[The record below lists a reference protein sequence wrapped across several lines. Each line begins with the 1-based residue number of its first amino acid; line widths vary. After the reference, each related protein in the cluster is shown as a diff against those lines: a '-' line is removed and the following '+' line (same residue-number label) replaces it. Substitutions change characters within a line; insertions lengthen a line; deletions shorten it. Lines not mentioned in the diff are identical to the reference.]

1 MIIMTHTETTENS
14 ITVFRSLIA
23 GLDFSHLEDTQ
34 LYDLSALA
42 SESAEGL
49 CHGLMCLSE
58 GLENSEIVPPE
69 GVPQISAYLKAVAH
83 LVPLLFE
90 LNECAS
96 DRLGSRRNGP
106 LTV

>member
-1 MIIMTHTETTENS
+1 MMTHTETAENS

-49 CHGLMCLSE
+49 CHGLLCLSE

-96 DRLGSRRNGP
+96 DRLGSRRNGA